1 MKKLI
6 FSLCLFFTLSII
18 LFTWSSIIFE
28 RTADVITFSNHQ
40 RKLLKSNVQVQKA
53 LVALFL
59 GLNTQEEKFI
69 TQSEL
74 IIEDEIVKS
83 KDQKTISE
91 LKSLHE
97 NIKNIEKK
105 FQNKNPI
112 HKKDVLTVGIKA
124 DKISN
129 NLFTESAIVWRDH
142 LSVFDDLIR
151 NYESINS
158 AMKLFQA
165 LCILYFAYL
174 LFSLYKRRVS
184 EIEKEKVEKLH
195 GLMFSSLSESV
206 IMCDQNGDI
215 TACNYSCSML
225 LGMDTRLIIG
235 KNISQ
240 IFKSSIVVEPS
251 IRKKY
256 SVKGLDDLIK
266 SAKSLNALKIQTI
279 VDGNKKWLSVNS
291 QPVAKEGDGNSF
303 SVILSFIDI
312 SSVIEKE
319 KTIEKQK
326 AQLVESAKMQSIG
339 EIAGGIAHE
348 INNPLTIISITSERL
363 SQTVKRDDFVEKETV
378 TKAMDKVVRTVNR
391 MSKIVR
397 SLLSLSRG
405 GDLDYQKI
413 DTKSLLDISID
424 FCLPYLEKNE
434 IELRLDNFVDDI
446 ELECHPTQ
454 ISQVLLNLIKNSI
467 DSISDLDE
475 KWIELRATK
484 IDNSIR
490 FDVIDSGTGLSE
502 EDKEKIMQPFFTT
515 KPIGKGTGLGL
526 SISKTIIESH
536 QGTLDID
543 LTNKNTNFYFILP
556 IINKTESSN
565 DDNFMEAA

>member
-1 MKKLI
+1 M
-6 FSLCLFFTLSII
+6 
-18 LFTWSSIIFE
+18 
-28 RTADVITFSNHQ
+28 
-40 RKLLKSNVQVQKA
+40 
-53 LVALFL
+53 
-59 GLNTQEEKFI
+59 
-69 TQSEL
+69 
-74 IIEDEIVKS
+74 
-83 KDQKTISE
+83 
-91 LKSLHE
+91 
-97 NIKNIEKK
+97 
-105 FQNKNPI
+105 
-112 HKKDVLTVGIKA
+112 
-124 DKISN
+124 
-129 NLFTESAIVWRDH
+129 
-142 LSVFDDLIR
+142 
-151 NYESINS
+151 
-158 AMKLFQA
+158 
-165 LCILYFAYL
+165 
-174 LFSLYKRRVS
+174 YKRRVS